1 MRYADTC
8 DLACVQHPDFGTD
21 LINHDVKWE
30 SSKDI
35 GLFGAVEF
43 CTRHKSAYP
52 AMYMAWG
59 ETATSILNWV
69 QPHDPPMGYDPT
81 VRPPPF
87 RISMRGCIVA
97 NSVATAV
104 ACDRNDMCP
113 TEMGDY
119 PLAGLSGSWGG
130 VVNGQATG
138 LLGVVWALVDYT
150 VVNGDVDDTHP
161 IQAAVVVPFEFD
173 QSQAEAGVAVVYD
186 PSQPSINGAAI
197 VRWDTDNQGGT
208 GAIVAHEQSGAPQ
221 YFMVGVGYL
230 WDTVPDASASTS
242 SPTSIPEMSRTF
254 CGVPD
259 AGRDS
264 ATPASR
270 SAGTPTTFGGGNER
284 TRHRDRNPSN
294 SRARHRHRRSDLRR
308 PDPDHVVGRPPVK
321 GRS

>member
-1 MRYADTC
+1 MRSTTEPYVIPTP
-8 DLACVQHPDFGTD
+8 DLLRYDANGESGLPLDVSVDKVFG
-21 LINHDVKWE
+21 VGPMRWAY
-30 SSKDI
+30 
-35 GLFGAVEF
+35 AVE
-43 CTRHKSAYP
+43 RADLP
-52 AMYMAWG
+52 AVDG
-59 ETATSILNWV
+59 ETA
-69 QPHDPPMGYDPT
+69 ME
-81 VRPPPF
+81 VR
-87 RISMRGCIVA
+87 IV
-97 NSVATAV
+97 
-104 ACDRNDMCP
+104 D
-113 TEMGDY
+113 
-119 PLAGLSGSWGG
+119 L
-130 VVNGQATG
+130 
-138 LLGVVWALVDYT
+138 
-150 VVNGDVDDTHP
+150 
-161 IQAAVVVPFEFD
+161 
-173 QSQAEAGVAVVYD
+173 
-186 PSQPSINGAAI
+186 
-197 VRWDTDNQGGT
+197 
-208 GAIVAHEQSGAPQ
+208 QSGAPQ